1 MLVLASG
8 SPHRA
13 KILADAGLAFE
24 VEPARIDER
33 AAEAPLREADV
44 LPEDLAA
51 ILAEAKATEVSE
63 RRSGLA
69 LGGDQVLAL
78 DGEPLHKV
86 EDMEAAR
93 RRLLLL
99 SGRTHHLHSALVLA
113 RDGQVVWRHVSTA
126 VMTMREL
133 DPGFVGR
140 HLAEAG
146 DAVLSSV
153 GAYQIEGPGVQLFER
168 IDGDLFTII
177 GVPLLPLLDELRR
190 LGEIDG

>member
-113 RDGQVVWRHVSTA
+113 RDGHVVWRHVSTA
-126 VMTMREL
+126 AMTMREL